1 MSVPGTFCYKPETD
15 LWAIYTRMRYFAF
28 LILLASIAAESQARD
43 VPPTRTFNGP
53 DRTITWKP
61 WHHNPK
67 WGYSVRTGDRYLGHR
82 VWEHY
87 LLIEEQRSSDKSL
100 RFSMIHLAQE
110 DGLGNVVVCPGLR
123 YAIFKITNGNM
134 TAHKGAWSWTAQE
147 LKHVFH
153 KKVRQIAAR

>member
-1 MSVPGTFCYKPETD
+1 
-15 LWAIYTRMRYFAF
+15 MRYFAF
-28 LILLASIAAESQARD
+28 LVLLAIIGGESQARD
-43 VPPTRTFNGP
+43 VPPSWTFNGP

-61 WHHNPK
+61 WYHNPK

-100 RFSMIHLAQE
+100 KFSMIRLAQE
-110 DGLGNVVVCPGLR
+110 DGFGDVVVCPELR

-134 TAHKGAWSWTAQE
+134 TAHKGVWSWTAQE
-147 LKHVFH
+147 LKHLFD
-153 KKVRQIAAR
+153 KEVRQIAVR

>member
-1 MSVPGTFCYKPETD
+1 
-15 LWAIYTRMRYFAF
+15 MRYFAF
-28 LILLASIAAESQARD
+28 LVLLASIAAESQARD
-43 VPPTRTFNGP
+43 VPPRRTFNGP

-87 LLIEEQRSSDKSL
+87 LLIEAQRSSDKAL
-100 RFSMIHLAQE
+100 KFSMIHLAQE
-110 DGLGNVVVCPGLR
+110 DSLEKVIICPELR

-134 TAHKGAWSWTAQE
+134 TAHKGVWTWTAQE
-147 LKHVFH
+147 LKHVFD
-153 KKVRQIAAR
+153 KKVRQIAVRCVCTET